1 MINLTQLEKQHIS
14 IKEEIETI
22 EDMAGKAGYEDNL
35 MEITL
40 HINKLAG
47 LLNIHLLSEDDYMY
61 PALKESMDTELKA
74 MAESYSLEMGDL
86 VTEFTAY
93 KNRYNTKNK
102 VLADSKNFLPMTKE
116 VLNKIKNRIE
126 KEDNKLYALIARKG
140 I

>member
-1 MINLTQLEKQHIS
+1 MINLTQLEKQHVS
-14 IKEEIETI
+14 IKEEIKTI
-22 EDMAGKAGYEDNL
+22 EDMSGKAGYENNL

-61 PALKESMDTELKA
+61 PALKESTDTELKA

-102 VLADSKNFLPMTKE
+102 VLADIEDFLPVTKE
-116 VLNKIKNRIE
+116 VLNKIKSRIE

>member
-22 EDMAGKAGYEDNL
+22 ENMSGKAGYEDNL

-61 PALKESMDTELKA
+61 PALKESTDAELKA

-102 VLADSKNFLPMTKE
+102 VLADGKDFLPMTKE
-116 VLNKIKNRIE
+116 VLNKIKSRIE